1 MSLVTSNQM
10 GSSKGL
16 GSSLKLYRNLI
27 QPIDYVGGIG
37 GGDLIFGR
45 PSVSTYVNSSG
56 LIATAAN
63 NIPRYEYTST
73 SPYTLRGLL
82 MEMARTNY
90 LAYSSTFTNGAWT
103 KSNLTVANTGLITA
117 PDGNP
122 SACTI
127 TDNTNNVAHYISA
140 TGTNT
145 GIASTSYTF
154 SVFVK
159 PISTA
164 TKRYIQISLGPTAQF
179 SSTTYANF
187 DLVSGTGTATTGVGV
202 VSAVSTYYEAQG
214 YYRISIQATMG
225 TTIAN
230 PTATIAVVPATS
242 STLNAAYAGAG
253 VAQFYIWG
261 AQLERSTAPVGAN
274 SVSIP
279 TSYIP
284 TDAGSNV
291 ARQNDTLILP
301 DNTYTTV
308 SAAASIGATSI
319 SVNSTAG
326 IYVGTQILATGLA
339 ENTTVSAINGLVL
352 TISPAATGA
361 VALNAS
367 VRIGISGTGQTFLN
381 PRQGT
386 LIVELEQHGV
396 NATAGGEQTEM
407 FYFDYNGTGTNYIAL
422 ESNGAGSSQGFRL
435 YSSNNSAAQVN
446 ITTNTGLNNTTYR
459 LAGSYNFD
467 ANSYSFY
474 LNGSLIGTTTTS
486 KTAPNGTLDKI
497 YIGSSPSNYSA
508 NGHIKLFAYYNYAI
522 PNSVLPTYSNVGQAL
537 V

>member
-1 MSLVTSNQM
+1 M
-10 GSSKGL
+10 GASRGL
-16 GSSLKLYRNLI
+16 IPSLKLYRNLI
-27 QPIDYVGGIG
+27 QPIAYTGGIG
-37 GGDLIFGR
+37 GGDLNFGR
-45 PSVSTYVNSSG
+45 PSLGTYVNSSG
-56 LIATAAN
+56 LIATAAS

-103 KSNLTVANTGLITA
+103 KSNLTVTNTGSITA

-127 TDNTNNVAHYISA
+127 TDNTTNIAHYISA

-145 GIASTSYTF
+145 GVASTSYTF

-159 PISTA
+159 PISTV

-187 DLVSGTGTATTGVGV
+187 DLASGTGTATTGAGV

-230 PTATIAVVPATS
+230 PTTTIAVVPATS

-274 SVSIP
+274 SVSTP

-284 TDAGSNV
+284 TDAGANV
-291 ARQNDTLILP
+291 PRQNDTLILP
-301 DNTYTTV
+301 DNIFTTTT
-308 SAAASIGATSI
+308 AAAAIGATSI
-319 SVNSTAG
+319 SVTSAAG
-326 IYVGTQILATGLA
+326 IYVGTQISATGFA
-339 ENTTVSAINGLVL
+339 ADTTVTAISGSVL
-352 TISPAATGA
+352 TISPPTTGA
-361 VALNAS
+361 VAISAS
-367 VRIGISGTGQTFLN
+367 VRIGQSGTGQNFFN

-386 LIVELEQHGV
+386 LIIELEQHGV

-407 FYFDYNGTGTNYIAL
+407 FYFDYAGSGTNYIGL

-435 YSSNNSAAQVN
+435 YSSNSSAAQIN
-446 ITTNTGLNNTTYR
+446 INTNIGLNNTTYR

-467 ANSYSFY
+467 TNSYSFY
-474 LNGSLIGTTTTS
+474 QNGILIGTTTTA
-486 KTAPNGTLDKI
+486 KTAPSGKLDKI
-497 YIGSSPSNYSA
+497 YIGCSPSNYSV

-522 PNSVLPTYSNVGQAL
+522 AGGILQTYSNSGQAL